1 MAVKLKGGRMK
12 NLLWKE
18 FRDGIVIFDIRQ
30 GLPTDNEFQCIV
42 VMTDDKLVVYEVE
55 DDGDIWDDNFI
66 LIKEI
71 VIDENCYF
79 YLFNFLGKLVKENT
93 D

>member
-1 MAVKLKGGRMK
+1 MEFLKL
-12 NLLWKE
+12 
-18 FRDGIVIFDIRQ
+18 
-30 GLPTDNEFQCIV
+30 
-42 VMTDDKLVVYEVE
+42 E
-55 DDGDIWDDNFI
+55 DLNGGDIWGDNFI